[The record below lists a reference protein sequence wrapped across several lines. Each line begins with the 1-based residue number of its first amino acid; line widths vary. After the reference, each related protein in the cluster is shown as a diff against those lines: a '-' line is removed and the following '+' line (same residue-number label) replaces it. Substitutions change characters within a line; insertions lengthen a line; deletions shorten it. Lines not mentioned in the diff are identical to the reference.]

1 MPEMGRERAFH
12 EIRRVAEDV
21 LQALHREGPTGVH
34 RHLTPAVAATAPSLV
49 RWLTLISPDQV
60 KVRGVAFDGIVAAL
74 RPHYARNHDLVPES
88 LQHHLQNL
96 IEPDGWYPFSDYV
109 TLMRVLA
116 TTIDPVKAK
125 GDAYRAF
132 GVIAARRDVDG
143 ELPDVPREQRPA
155 NIGSLQGAFKG
166 VTGLASLV
174 RRALHLRE
182 RYYSRGYYTIKRR
195 SERVLEVTLQEFP
208 ASAELCAVSTGYLT
222 QALRSANIGV
232 WVERMSCRGNGD
244 PDCRWELRF
253 SEATDVGDLAVY
265 R

>member
-1 MPEMGRERAFH
+1 
-12 EIRRVAEDV
+12 
-21 LQALHREGPTGVH
+21 
-34 RHLTPAVAATAPSLV
+34 
-49 RWLTLISPDQV
+49 LISSDQI

-74 RPHYARNHDLVPES
+74 RPHYTRNNALVPQA
-88 LQHHLQNL
+88 LHHHLQDL
-96 IEPDGWYPFSDYV
+96 IEPEGWYPFDDYLM
-109 TLMRVLA
+109 LMRVLA
-116 TTIDPVKAK
+116 STIDPAKAK

-155 NIGSLQGAFKG
+155 NIGSLSGAFRG

-195 SERVLEVTLQEFP
+195 SERVLEITLQEFP

-222 QALRSANIGV
+222 QALRSANVGV
-232 WVERMSCRGNGD
+232 WVERVSCRGNGD

-253 SEATDVGDLAVY
+253 SDTTDVRDLAVY
-265 R
+265 K